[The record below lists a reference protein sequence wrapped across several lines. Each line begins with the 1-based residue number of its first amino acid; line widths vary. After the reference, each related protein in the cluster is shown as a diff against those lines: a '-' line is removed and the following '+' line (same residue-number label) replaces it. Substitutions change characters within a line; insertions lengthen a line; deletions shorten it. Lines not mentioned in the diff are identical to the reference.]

1 MGTDSIVVEIGLCF
15 QVSKD
20 WWIKIPEAVN
30 PTNTTNIQNTLLK
43 LLELDIWFRPLID
56 EVFRKSL
63 IFSILNA
70 CYPIWNWGSFGQL
83 FYHYHAITANIFM
96 PILMLS
102 IGDVFI
108 EYSFKILVMY
118 LQHIHW
124 LMTMINNWIAI
135 YE

>member
-1 MGTDSIVVEIGLCF
+1 MFFGGHTVTLGKVISAMGTDSIVVEIGLCF

-63 IFSILNA
+63 IFSILDA
-70 CYPIWNWGSFGQL
+70 CFPI
-83 FYHYHAITANIFM
+83 
-96 PILMLS
+96 
-102 IGDVFI
+102 
-108 EYSFKILVMY
+108 
-118 LQHIHW
+118 
-124 LMTMINNWIAI
+124 
-135 YE
+135 